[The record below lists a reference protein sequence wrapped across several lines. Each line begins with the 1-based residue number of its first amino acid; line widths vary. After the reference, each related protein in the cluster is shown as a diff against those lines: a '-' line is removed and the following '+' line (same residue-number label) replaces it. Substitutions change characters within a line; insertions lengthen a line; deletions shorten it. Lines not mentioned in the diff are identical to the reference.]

1 MFSTGS
7 RYRKVPDVAVPDA
20 SGRVLPAKGA
30 RPLPEVTGRFTHTVV
45 SGDRLDQL
53 AFTYYGRPLDYWHI
67 CDANPSFLS
76 PLDLLGTEPV
86 GTALFSVTKPD
97 SDPPWSTLLAA
108 LNGTVG
114 VERVTVEE
122 TVTLLREVQTVERAT
137 GRRSRGA
144 PPPIRRRDAQ
154 QDHRRRAGS
163 GGGLRAGRFHRRTA
177 GENAEGL
184 AGRSS
189 SRRRRNRRPR

>member
-30 RPLPEVTGRFTHTVV
+30 RPLPEVTGTFTHTVN

-53 AFTYYGRPLDYWHI
+53 AFTYYRRPLDYWHI

-76 PLDLLGTEPV
+76 PLALVGAEPV
-86 GTALFSVTKPD
+86 GTTVFPVTAPQH
-97 SDPPWSTLLAA
+97 DPPWVMLLAA

-114 VERVTVEE
+114 VERVAVEE
-122 TVTLLREVQTVERAT
+122 NVTLLPERQTVNGQQVDVVVERQDRSVAVTHNKIIAGVQAVAT
-137 GRRSRGA
+137 VFEDVGFSVGPPAESGQLGQPIIIPA
-144 PPPIRRRDAQ
+144 PVQ
-154 QDHRRRAGS
+154 
-163 GGGLRAGRFHRRTA
+163 
-177 GENAEGL
+177 
-184 AGRSS
+184 
-189 SRRRRNRRPR
+189 

>member
-30 RPLPEVTGRFTHTVV
+30 RPLPEVTGTFTHTVN

-53 AFTYYGRPLDYWHI
+53 AFTYYRRPLDYWHI

-76 PLDLLGTEPV
+76 PLALVGAEPV
-86 GTALFSVTKPD
+86 GTTVFPVTGPAD
-97 SDPPWSTLLAA
+97 DPPWVTLLAA

-114 VERVTVEE
+114 VEAVTVEE
-122 TVTLLREVQTVERAT
+122 NVTLVPGRQTVNGQQVDVVLERHYRSVAVTHNMIVAGVQAVAT
-137 GRRSRGA
+137 VFEAAGFTVGPPVESGQLGRPIIIPA
-144 PPPIRRRDAQ
+144 P
-154 QDHRRRAGS
+154 
-163 GGGLRAGRFHRRTA
+163 
-177 GENAEGL
+177 AE
-184 AGRSS
+184 
-189 SRRRRNRRPR
+189 

>member
-30 RPLPEVTGRFTHTVV
+30 RPLPEVTGTFTHTVV

-86 GTALFSVTKPD
+86 GTTLFPVTKPD
-97 SDPPWSTLLAA
+97 IDPPWSTLLAA

-122 TVTLLREVQTVERAT
+122 TVTPLPERQTVNGQQVDVVVERHHRSVAVTHNRIIAGVQAVAT
-137 GRRSRGA
+137 VFEKAGFAVG
-144 PPPIRRRDAQ
+144 PPVET
-154 QDHRRRAGS
+154 
-163 GGGLRAGRFHRRTA
+163 GGLGRPIIIPA
-177 GENAEGL
+177 PAE
-184 AGRSS
+184 
-189 SRRRRNRRPR
+189 

>member
-30 RPLPEVTGRFTHTVV
+30 RPLPEVTGTFTHTVN

-53 AFTYYGRPLDYWHI
+53 AFTYYRRPLDYWHI

-76 PLDLLGTEPV
+76 PLALVGAEPV
-86 GTALFSVTKPD
+86 GTTVFPLTAPQH
-97 SDPPWSTLLAA
+97 DPPWAMLLAA

-114 VERVTVEE
+114 VERVAVEE
-122 TVTLLREVQTVERAT
+122 HVTLLPERQTVNGQQVDVVVERQDRSVAVTHNKIIAGVQAVAT
-137 GRRSRGA
+137 VFEDAGFSVGPPAESGQLGQPIIIPA
-144 PPPIRRRDAQ
+144 PAQ
-154 QDHRRRAGS
+154 
-163 GGGLRAGRFHRRTA
+163 
-177 GENAEGL
+177 
-184 AGRSS
+184 
-189 SRRRRNRRPR
+189 

>member
-30 RPLPEVTGRFTHTVV
+30 RPLPEVTGTFTHTVV

-86 GTALFSVTKPD
+86 GTALFPVTKPD

-122 TVTLLREVQTVERAT
+122 TVTLLREVQTVNGQQVDVVVERHH
-137 GRRSRGA
+137 RSVAVTHNRIIAGVQA
-144 PPPIRRRDAQ
+144 VAAVFEQAGFTVGPPVET
-154 QDHRRRAGS
+154 
-163 GGGLRAGRFHRRTA
+163 GGLGRPIIIPA
-177 GENAEGL
+177 PAE
-184 AGRSS
+184 
-189 SRRRRNRRPR
+189 